1 MIRPLLLLS
10 AALLLSPA
18 SQAQQMKR
26 QLGDFDFTLG
36 TTPSRSMAQ
45 GLISPSAVGAFHG
58 GLDLSHPNGWYLGQY
73 APSMGVTPTRPCA
86 WTATWVTSTI
96 STAAWATR

>member
-45 GLISPSAVGAFHG
+45 AYLTQCRWRIPWRARPQPPQWLVPGPVRPKHG
-58 GLDLSHPNGWYLGQY
+58 RHP
-73 APSMGVTPTRPCA
+73 
-86 WTATWVTSTI
+86 
-96 STAAWATR
+96 